1 MNYNLCACP
10 VVVHPNCYRLTANCW
25 EDGEQDFTA
34 KISQVSTIFP
44 SLSEQ
49 IFTSS
54 GSALPQPSEAM
65 LRGAAYTSKEGGEVL
80 FSNHVMYLV
89 NFRSYLTDGVEFNL
103 LLNFCKC
110 IKLDGFK

>member
-1 MNYNLCACP
+1 MN
-10 VVVHPNCYRLTANCW
+10 
-25 EDGEQDFTA
+25 
-34 KISQVSTIFP
+34 KILQLEIFQVSTIVS

-65 LRGAAYTSKEGGEVL
+65 LRGAAYTSKEGGEVI